1 MNILF
6 VTQFFYPENF
16 RINDLA
22 VRLMQKGHSVTV
34 LTGIPNYPGGDFYEG
49 YGLFGKRYE
58 LMDGVRIVRVPVIP
72 RKRGFAFLSLNYLSF
87 IISGCLKAL
96 FMKVDDFDIIY
107 AFGTSPITQALPA
120 LVVKKRTGC
129 RVILN
134 VQDLWP
140 DNVTAIT
147 GLKNPFCLF
156 WLGEMVDFIYNRCD
170 LILGTSKSFVRAI
183 KSRHSLKEKRKVT
196 FWPQYSVV
204 ERSLEKRR
212 DLLKEGVFHVVFTGN
227 VGQGQGLDTAIR
239 AAKLLKKKYEGRL
252 CFDIVGDGRHREALE
267 KLARELSVLGNKP
280 DVYDGTGM
288 VVFHGSFPEEEI
300 PAILNTAD
308 AALLILKDDDIFK
321 RTIPAKLQ
329 TYLACACPVVACAKG
344 ETRKIIE
351 DNGIGICSREAFPS
365 DLADAVEKMMCEGE
379 KGRRLMSQ
387 RALRLSKEMF
397 DADALIS
404 ELEYYMERLS

>member
-22 VRLMQKGHSVTV
+22 RRLIQRGHSVTV

-49 YGLFGKRYE
+49 YGLFSKRYE
-58 LMDGVRIVRVPVIP
+58 LIDSVRIIRVPVIP
-72 RKRGFAFLSLNYLSF
+72 RKKGFVFLTMNYLSF
-87 IISGCLKAL
+87 VICGCLRAL
-96 FMKVDDFDIIY
+96 FMKAEDFDIIY
-107 AFGTSPITQALPA
+107 AFGTSPVTQALPA
-120 LVVKKRTGC
+120 LVVRKKTRC

-147 GLKNPFCLF
+147 GLKDPFCLF
-156 WLGEMVDFIYNRCD
+156 WLNELVDFIYNRCD

-183 KSRHSLKEKRKVT
+183 RSRRGLKEKRKVV

-204 ERSLEKRR
+204 ERSVKKRH

-227 VGQGQGLDTAIR
+227 LGQGQGLDTAIR
-239 AAKLLKKKYEGRL
+239 AAGLLKKEYEGRL
-252 CFDIVGDGRHREALE
+252 CFDIVGDGRQKEALMS
-267 KLARELSVLGNKP
+267 LARELSVL
-280 DVYDGTGM
+280 DDM
-288 VVFHGSFPEEEI
+288 VIFHGSFPEEEI
-300 PAILNTAD
+300 PGILNTAD

-329 TYLACACPVVACAKG
+329 TYLACGCVVVACAQG
-344 ETRKIIE
+344 EVKRLLE
-351 DNGIGICSREAFPS
+351 DNKAGICVSGPFAGSREAAGK
-365 DLADAVEKMMCEGE
+365 LAAAVSGIMDMTCSE
-379 KGRRLMSQ
+379 RRLMSQ

-397 DADALIS
+397 DPEALLS